1 MKLRIAA
8 DSIMELIAGGL
19 LIAGIFLLVGLAPA
33 LLTGAFVAVCLAE
46 FSWAGKVWSVPLP
59 TRTNKLARKARKNAR
74 KVQQE
79 IRQSVAD
86 LEARK
91 IEAGLE

>member
-1 MKLRIAA
+1 
-8 DSIMELIAGGL
+8 
-19 LIAGIFLLVGLAPA
+19 
-33 LLTGAFVAVCLAE
+33 
-46 FSWAGKVWSVPLP
+46 VPLP